1 MDRQTESTDR
11 RMDGRT
17 DGRTDGQKIWGA
29 LGARAN
35 DITNNK
41 HETVEVRKKRDSIGA
56 LATETHRKH

>member
-1 MDRQTESTDR
+1 MDRR
-11 RMDGRT
+11 ADGRT
-17 DGRTDGQKIWGA
+17 DGRYGA
-29 LGARAN
+29 LEARAN